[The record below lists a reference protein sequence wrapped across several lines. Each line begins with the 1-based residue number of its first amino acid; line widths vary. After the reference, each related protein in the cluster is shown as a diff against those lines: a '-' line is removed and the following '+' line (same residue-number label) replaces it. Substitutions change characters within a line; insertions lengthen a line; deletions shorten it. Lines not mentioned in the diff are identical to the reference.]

1 VNYDEASVLNYKG
14 STPMRSSKLLFAL
27 LVGAALSLQGCAKT
41 VAPSNYDAT
50 EVGKI
55 NKVASGTI
63 VSAQVINIRNKQDSN
78 GTDVPDNTGAPVRPH
93 GYEYVIKLNSG
104 AIISI
109 AQTEGE
115 ALKPKQK
122 VLVIYGGNT
131 RVVPDEGSDD
141 I

>member
-1 VNYDEASVLNYKG
+1 MQKTKLILAFIAS
-14 STPMRSSKLLFAL
+14 
-27 LVGAALSLQGCAKT
+27 AALALQGCAKT
-41 VAPSNYDAT
+41 IPPSNYDAT

-63 VSAQVINIRNKQDSN
+63 ISAQAVNIRNKQDAN
-78 GTDVPDNTGAPVRPH
+78 GTDVPDNTGSPVRPH

-109 AQTEGE
+109 AQTEGVV
-115 ALKPKQK
+115 LKPKQK
-122 VLVIYGGNT
+122 VLIIYGGNT